1 MNLLYISPMIIDF
14 ENLDGVARKLLYQ
27 KDAFSYCAGTDKV
40 YLASYFGDGIFRVI
54 GEKTDIKI
62 PFKKKSSRQ
71 LELMEIYPKLPQI
84 CSKLGIKAVYFRI
97 FALSW
102 VSDKLFS
109 DLRKQGIKIAVEI
122 PTYPFWKEKWMDV
135 LDKFKTG
142 KVLTGVK
149 RTLTNIV
156 YFIYAHRL
164 KKYVTTI
171 VTFSDIKK
179 LWGVPVTGIANGY
192 DFKELEEE
200 KTLKAKEED
209 LHLLMVASV
218 RSNHGADRVI
228 KGLSTYMKK
237 APKRNVVFHIV
248 GDGDAIPELKELVKT
263 LGNVEKQV
271 VFHGF
276 MAGQALEDI
285 YQVGDIGVSAIG
297 FHRLGVYYA
306 SPLKSK
312 EYFAKGLPVVG
323 TTVEHDV
330 LKSKSSE
337 YYLAFPEDDTDIDI
351 ERVCSFYEG
360 LQKQNCTNR
369 QIAESAANDFAWKSI
384 MKPIYEQLK

>member
-1 MNLLYISPMIIDF
+1 
-14 ENLDGVARKLLYQ
+14 
-27 KDAFSYCAGTDKV
+27 
-40 YLASYFGDGIFRVI
+40 
-54 GEKTDIKI
+54 
-62 PFKKKSSRQ
+62 
-71 LELMEIYPKLPQI
+71 
-84 CSKLGIKAVYFRI
+84 
-97 FALSW
+97 
-102 VSDKLFS
+102 
-109 DLRKQGIKIAVEI
+109 
-122 PTYPFWKEKWMDV
+122 
-135 LDKFKTG
+135 
-142 KVLTGVK
+142 
-149 RTLTNIV
+149 
-156 YFIYAHRL
+156 
-164 KKYVTTI
+164 
-171 VTFSDIKK
+171 
-179 LWGVPVTGIANGY
+179 
-192 DFKELEEE
+192 
-200 KTLKAKEED
+200 
-209 LHLLMVASV
+209 MVASV

-263 LGNVEKQV
+263 LGNVEKLV

>member
-14 ENLDGVARKLLYQ
+14 DNLDGVARKLLYQ
-27 KDAFSYCAGTDKV
+27 KEAFSYCAGEDKV
-40 YLASYFGDGIFRVI
+40 YLASYFGDGTFRVI
-54 GEKTDIKI
+54 GENTDIKI
-62 PFKKKSSRQ
+62 SFKKKSSRQ

-84 CSKLGIKAVYFRI
+84 CKKLSIKAVYFRI

-102 VSDKLFS
+102 VSDRLFS
-109 DLRKQGIKIAVEI
+109 DLRKQRIKIAVEI

-135 LDKFKTG
+135 LEKFKAG
-142 KVLTGVK
+142 KVLTGCK

-200 KTLKAKEED
+200 NSLKTRDED

-237 APKRNVVFHIV
+237 GPQRNVVFHIV
-248 GDGDAIPELKELVKT
+248 GDGDAIPELKELVKN
-263 LGNVEKQV
+263 LGSVEKQV

-276 MAGQALEDI
+276 MAGQALEDVYKI
-285 YQVGDIGVSAIG
+285 GDIGISAIG

-351 ERVCSFYEG
+351 EKVCSFYEG

-369 QIAESAANDFAWKSI
+369 QIAESAADDFAWKSI

>member
-360 LQKQNCTNR
+360 LQKQNCANR

>member
-14 ENLDGVARKLLYQ
+14 DNLDGVARKLLYQ
-27 KDAFSYCAGTDKV
+27 KEAFSYCAGTDKV
-40 YLASYFGDGIFRVI
+40 YLASYFGDGTFRVI
-54 GEKTDIKI
+54 GEETDIKI

-84 CSKLGIKAVYFRI
+84 CSKLSIKAVYFRI

-109 DLRKQGIKIAVEI
+109 DLKKQGIKIAVEI

-142 KVLTGVK
+142 KVLTGGK

-192 DFKELEEE
+192 DFKELEAE
-200 KTLKAKEED
+200 KNLKTKEED

-218 RSNHGADRVI
+218 RSNHGADRVV

-237 APKRNVVFHIV
+237 DPKRNVFFHIV

-285 YQVGDIGVSAIG
+285 YKVGDIGVSAIG

-351 ERVCSFYEG
+351 EKVCSFYEG
-360 LQKQNCTNR
+360 LQEQNCTNR

>member
-312 EYFAKGLPVVG
+312 EYFAKGHPVVG

>member
-237 APKRNVVFHIV
+237 APKKNVVFHIV

>member
-14 ENLDGVARKLLYQ
+14 DNLDGVARKLLYQ
-27 KDAFSYCAGTDKV
+27 KEAFSYCAGADKV
-40 YLASYFGDGIFRVI
+40 YLASYFGDGTFRVI
-54 GEKTDIKI
+54 GEETDIKI
-62 PFKKKSSRQ
+62 PFKKKYSRQ

-84 CSKLGIKAVYFRI
+84 CNKLSIKAVYFRI

-109 DLRKQGIKIAVEI
+109 DLRKQSIKIAVEI

-142 KVLTGVK
+142 KVLTGCK
-149 RTLTNIV
+149 RTLSNVV
-156 YFIYAHRL
+156 YFIYAYRL

-192 DFKELEEE
+192 DFKKLEKE
-200 KTLKAKEED
+200 KSLKTKEED

-228 KGLSTYMKK
+228 KGLSTYMKNS
-237 APKRNVVFHIV
+237 PKRNVVFHIV

-351 ERVCSFYEG
+351 EKVCSFYEG
-360 LQKQNCTNR
+360 LQERNCTNR

-384 MKPIYEQLK
+384 MKSIYEQLK

>member
-263 LGNVEKQV
+263 LDNVEKQV

>member
-14 ENLDGVARKLLYQ
+14 EKLDGVARKLLYQ

>member
-14 ENLDGVARKLLYQ
+14 DNLDGVARKLLYQ
-27 KDAFSYCAGTDKV
+27 KEAFSYCAGTDKV
-40 YLASYFGDGIFRVI
+40 YLASYFGDGTFRVI
-54 GEKTDIKI
+54 GEETDIKI

-84 CSKLGIKAVYFRI
+84 CSKLSIKAVYFRI

-142 KVLTGVK
+142 KILTGCK
-149 RTLTNIV
+149 RTLTNVV

-164 KKYVTTI
+164 KKYVKTI

-179 LWGVPVTGIANGY
+179 LWSVPVTGIANGY
-192 DFKELEEE
+192 DFRELEKE
-200 KTLKAKEED
+200 KILKTKEED

-218 RSNHGADRVI
+218 RSNHGADRII

-237 APKRNVVFHIV
+237 DPKRNVVFHIV

-263 LGNVEKQV
+263 LGNVERQV

-351 ERVCSFYEG
+351 EKVCSFYEG

>member
-156 YFIYAHRL
+156 FL
-164 KKYVTTI
+164 
-171 VTFSDIKK
+171 
-179 LWGVPVTGIANGY
+179 
-192 DFKELEEE
+192 
-200 KTLKAKEED
+200 
-209 LHLLMVASV
+209 
-218 RSNHGADRVI
+218 
-228 KGLSTYMKK
+228 YM
-237 APKRNVVFHIV
+237 H
-248 GDGDAIPELKELVKT
+248 
-263 LGNVEKQV
+263 
-271 VFHGF
+271 
-276 MAGQALEDI
+276 
-285 YQVGDIGVSAIG
+285 
-297 FHRLGVYYA
+297 
-306 SPLKSK
+306 
-312 EYFAKGLPVVG
+312 
-323 TTVEHDV
+323 
-330 LKSKSSE
+330 
-337 YYLAFPEDDTDIDI
+337 TD
-351 ERVCSFYEG
+351 
-360 LQKQNCTNR
+360 
-369 QIAESAANDFAWKSI
+369 
-384 MKPIYEQLK
+384 

>member
-14 ENLDGVARKLLYQ
+14 DNLDGVARKLLYQ
-27 KDAFSYCAGTDKV
+27 KEAFSYCAGEDKV
-40 YLASYFGDGIFRVI
+40 YLASYFGDGTFRVI
-54 GEKTDIKI
+54 GENTDIKI

-84 CSKLGIKAVYFRI
+84 CKKLSIKAVYFRI

-102 VSDKLFS
+102 VSDRLFS

-135 LDKFKTG
+135 LEKFKTG
-142 KVLTGVK
+142 KVLTGYK

-200 KTLKAKEED
+200 NSLKTRDED

-237 APKRNVVFHIV
+237 GPQRNVVFHIV
-248 GDGDAIPELKELVKT
+248 GDGDAIPELKELVKN
-263 LGNVEKQV
+263 LGSVEKQV

-276 MAGQALEDI
+276 MAGQALEDVYKI
-285 YQVGDIGVSAIG
+285 GDIGISAIG

-312 EYFAKGLPVVG
+312 EYFAKGLSVVG

-351 ERVCSFYEG
+351 EKVCSFYEG

>member
-337 YYLAFPEDDTDIDI
+337 YYLAFPEDDMDIDI

>member
-285 YQVGDIGVSAIG
+285 YQIGDIGVSAIG

>member
-14 ENLDGVARKLLYQ
+14 DNLDGVARKLLYQ

-40 YLASYFGDGIFRVI
+40 YLASYFGDGTFRVI
-54 GEKTDIKI
+54 GENTNIKI
-62 PFKKKSSRQ
+62 SFKKKSSRQ

-84 CSKLGIKAVYFRI
+84 CSKLDIKAVYFRI

-135 LDKFKTG
+135 LEKFKTG
-142 KVLTGVK
+142 KVLTGGK

-192 DFKELEEE
+192 DFKELEVE
-200 KTLKAKEED
+200 KTLKTKEED

-228 KGLSTYMKK
+228 KGLSTYLKK
-237 APKRNVVFHIV
+237 EPKRNVIFHIV

-297 FHRLGVYYA
+297 FHRLGVFYA

-351 ERVCSFYEG
+351 EKVCSFYEG
-360 LQKQNCTNR
+360 LQGQDCTNR

>member
-1 MNLLYISPMIIDF
+1 MIIDF

>member
-248 GDGDAIPELKELVKT
+248 GDGEAIPELKELVKT
-263 LGNVEKQV
+263 LGNVEKLV
-271 VFHGF
+271 VFNGF